1 MSFFTLSVILCQK
14 KGNKSSESS
23 ATNHGFSPEKHVN
36 YPNKVKLIDMNT
48 NVHSVDASFV
58 LDRVPTPEPQHRSGQ
73 FARLMQY
80 KLSDQPINRL
90 QILNLTDDD
99 YLSDKIEIKNK
110 IMQSPTIMK
119 RMTTTTTTTTPTN
132 TLSSN
137 TITYSTVQ
145 NVFSTKSNYGLE
157 LNKHDRTPDTPDSIS
172 EQEMMVSKFC
182 MINKQIYDLITLYLI
197 D

>member
-1 MSFFTLSVILCQK
+1 MSK

-137 TITYSTVQ
+137 TITYSNVQ